1 MSDERQL
8 NSGSG
13 QQLVT
18 AVQNNKTPNGLWLVR
33 EGHGVA
39 ENCEVGTPV
48 KCGQEIRLTHVTTGQ
63 NLHMCNRE
71 LWRIPTHNP
80 TTRKKLSVHW
90 NLRPIPP
97 SLIFWLPNEPQT
109 PS

>member
-63 NLHMCNRE
+63 NLH
-71 LWRIPTHNP
+71 THGIKSP
-80 TTRKKLSVHW
+80 LSNQHEVTG
-90 NLRPIPP
+90 
-97 SLIFWLPNEPQT
+97 FGGGEGEGDGGK
-109 PS
+109 